1 MQRTDFAEIFLEHFS
16 SFPLTWE
23 NVFRGTE
30 YLDKTKKEVVD
41 LLLVLRN
48 EGIFISLKCQK
59 DPDKRSGVEL
69 AKWTNKNAKVA
80 FKQLKGGIRTSRN
93 RGYWCEHPRRGK
105 VNFKPNEITVTH
117 GIVLVETFEIV
128 RLYDDCALEIDG
140 IPVSYFSVNDFLNI
154 MKELRTIK
162 DIQRYLDSRKSL
174 PEEILTTL
182 GSEKTIYEFYIL
194 NNGIF
199 PKSISLSQIGKEI
212 EINKKQINKLI
223 RQKSLMDQN
232 SFIIEN
238 VSDALSKR
246 LEGYEKGLD
255 KKISMGYD
263 SLLNRENYLLMQ
275 NELCDL
281 VLDERR
287 KIGNAF
293 FAIMEK
299 VKAEDN
305 KESMIFKAIW
315 SDSKPYFQYVLAAS
329 KGVGRKE
336 LIKRSEV
343 LIRAALA
350 EYNKA
355 RGMIIT
361 YNQDIDNFEVVLV
374 NKYERNE
381 SEVEIGKQLF
391 GQLKMTHLPIERV

>member
-1 MQRTDFAEIFLEHFS
+1 M
-16 SFPLTWE
+16 
-23 NVFRGTE
+23 
-30 YLDKTKKEVVD
+30 
-41 LLLVLRN
+41 
-48 EGIFISLKCQK
+48 
-59 DPDKRSGVEL
+59 
-69 AKWTNKNAKVA
+69 
-80 FKQLKGGIRTSRN
+80 
-93 RGYWCEHPRRGK
+93 
-105 VNFKPNEITVTH
+105 
-117 GIVLVETFEIV
+117 
-128 RLYDDCALEIDG
+128 
-140 IPVSYFSVNDFLNI
+140 NI
-154 MKELRTIK
+154 LKELRTIK
-162 DIQRYLDSRKSL
+162 DIQRYLDNRKSL
-174 PEEILTTL
+174 PEEILTIL

-194 NNGIF
+194 NNGVF
-199 PKSISLSQIGKEI
+199 PKSISLSQIGKEV
-212 EINKKQINKLI
+212 ESNKKQIDKLI

-246 LEGYEKGLD
+246 LEGYEKELD
-255 KKISMGYD
+255 KNISMRYD
-263 SLLNRENYLLMQ
+263 SPLNRKNYLLMQ

-293 FAIMEK
+293 FEIMEK
-299 VKAEDN
+299 VKDEDN

-329 KGVGRKE
+329 KGVERKE

-350 EYNKA
+350 KYNKT

-374 NKYERNE
+374 NKYDRND
-381 SEVEIGKQLF
+381 SEVEIGEQLF
-391 GQLKMTHLPIERV
+391 GQLKMTDLPIERV